1 MLSSIGF
8 RSPVREIASIIR
20 DFRDPE
26 GSGGDARRTSYTL
39 PPRVRFRVILRGF
52 AGRRCFHY
60 TVYYTESPG
69 LGAPD
74 GLVEVLVEQLR
85 GCPSLLV
92 HDMGI
97 DVCRYV
103 DPRMPEQF
111 TRGLQWDALLRCVR
125 LRI

>member
-1 MLSSIGF
+1 MLKRF
-8 RSPVREIASIIR
+8 
-20 DFRDPE
+20 D
-26 GSGGDARRTSYTL
+26 SYTL
-39 PPRVRFRVILRGF
+39 PPLVRSRLILRGF

-74 GLVEVLVEQLR
+74 GLIEVVVKQLR

-92 HDMGI
+92 HDMRI

-103 DPRMPEQF
+103 NARMPEQLA
-111 TRGLQWDALLRCVR
+111 RGLQGDAGGECQ
-125 LRI
+125 